1 MFSVKFQSAALLAV
15 LFFVLS
21 SPMTYRLVDRL
32 LGGLVTAVLPQFSSV
47 FKVAEAGCP
56 TQYGLVVHS
65 VVFGAVCYYFV
76 KGL

>member
-15 LFFVLS
+15 LFFVVS

-32 LGGLVTAVLPQFSSV
+32 VGGLVSAVAPQLGSV

-65 VVFGAVCYYFV
+65 VVYGLVCFYLV

>member
-32 LGGLVTAVLPQFSSV
+32 VGGLVTAVLPQFSSV

>member
-1 MFSVKFQSAALLAV
+1 MFSVKFQNAALLAV

-32 LGGLVTAVLPQFSSV
+32 VGGLVSAVMPQFGAL

-65 VVFGAVCYYFV
+65 VVYGLVCYYFV

>member
-32 LGGLVTAVLPQFSSV
+32 VGGLVSAVVPQFSSL

-65 VVFGAVCYYFV
+65 VVYGLVCYYFV

>member
-1 MFSVKFQSAALLAV
+1 MFSVKFQNAAMLAV

-32 LGGLVTAVLPQFSSV
+32 VGGLVTAVVPQFGSL

-65 VVFGAVCYYFV
+65 VVYGLVCYYFV

>member
-15 LFFVLS
+15 LFFVVS

-32 LGGLVTAVLPQFSSV
+32 VGGLVSAVAPQLTSL

-65 VVFGAVCYYFV
+65 VVYGLVCYYFV

>member
-1 MFSVKFQSAALLAV
+1 MFSVKFQNAAMLAV

-32 LGGLVTAVLPQFSSV
+32 VGGLVSAVVPQFSSL

-65 VVFGAVCYYFV
+65 VVYGLVCYYFV

>member
-32 LGGLVTAVLPQFSSV
+32 VGGLVTAVLPQFGSA

-65 VVFGAVCYYFV
+65 VVFGLVCFYLV

>member
-1 MFSVKFQSAALLAV
+1 MFDVKFQNAALLAV

-32 LGGLVTAVLPQFSSV
+32 VGGVVTSIFPQFASV

-65 VVFGAVCYYFV
+65 LVFGLVCYLIQNH
-76 KGL
+76 K

>member
-1 MFSVKFQSAALLAV
+1 MFSVKFQNAAMLAV

-32 LGGLVTAVLPQFSSV
+32 LGGLVSAVVPQFGSL

-65 VVFGAVCYYFV
+65 VVYGLVCYYFV

>member
-1 MFSVKFQSAALLAV
+1 MFSVKFQNAAMLAV

-32 LGGLVTAVLPQFSSV
+32 LGGLVTAVVPQFASV

-65 VVFGAVCYYFV
+65 VVYGLVCYYFV

>member
-1 MFSVKFQSAALLAV
+1 MFSVKFQNAALLAV

-21 SPMTYRLVDRL
+21 SPMTYRLVDRVV
-32 LGGLVTAVLPQFSSV
+32 GGLVSAVVPQFSAL

-65 VVFGAVCYYFV
+65 VVYGLVCYYFV

>member
-1 MFSVKFQSAALLAV
+1 MFSVKFQNAALLSA

-32 LGGLVTAVLPQFSSV
+32 VGGLVSSLFPQFASV

-65 VVFGAVCYYFV
+65 VVYGLVCFYLV

>member
-1 MFSVKFQSAALLAV
+1 MFSVKFQNAAMLAV

-32 LGGLVTAVLPQFSSV
+32 LGGLVTSVVPQLGSV

-65 VVFGAVCYYFV
+65 VVYGLVCYYFV

>member
-1 MFSVKFQSAALLAV
+1 MFSVKFQNAAMLAV

-32 LGGLVTAVLPQFSSV
+32 VGGLVTAVLPQFSSV

-56 TQYGLVVHS
+56 TQYGLAVHS
-65 VVFGAVCYYFV
+65 VVYGLVCYYFV

>member
-1 MFSVKFQSAALLAV
+1 MFSAKFQSAALLAV

-32 LGGLVTAVLPQFSSV
+32 IGGLVSSVLPQFGATL
-47 FKVAEAGCP
+47 KVAEAGCP

-65 VVFGAVCYYFV
+65 VVFGLVCYYLV
-76 KGL
+76 SGL

>member
-1 MFSVKFQSAALLAV
+1 MFSAKFQNAALLAV

-32 LGGLVTAVLPQFSSV
+32 IGGLVSAVLPQFSALL
-47 FKVAEAGCP
+47 KVANAGCP
-56 TQYGLVVHS
+56 TNYGIAVHATVFGLVC
-65 VVFGAVCYYFV
+65 FYLV